1 MDANIIDIFI
11 IIIKHLARSLSCAS
25 KDSVVLYVVWLLIIS
40 GGVIVESG
48 GHSRCNFHPDT

>member
-48 GHSRCNFHPDT
+48 GHSRFYPNT